1 MRYAAPRSTPK
12 TADSMTDV
20 AEKLT
25 AIPARPVRRTSLKVP
40 KTAEV
45 IARWLRQEMREMRL
59 KPGDPLPSETELRAR
74 FAVSRATVR
83 EALRLLESQQ
93 LVRIA
98 RGATG
103 GARYSLPDIGMVADH
118 TGIYL
123 EAHGATQYDFTE
135 ARLNLEPCMIGF
147 IAERAAAEEIA
158 RLSASVAA
166 QKAVKTD
173 IVRFSREHEHFY
185 EILAEICPNKTL
197 SMFLLIFRQLIGAQ
211 TNLVGD
217 EIVARGA
224 GFEKALAAHIR
235 AKEKLIELLG
245 ARDREGAERWWR
257 KHLEAQ
263 VTELK
268 AAGRGD
274 MILKAS

>member
-1 MRYAAPRSTPK
+1 MLREDDSKAAD
-12 TADSMTDV
+12 AMTDA
-20 AEKLT
+20 AERLR
-25 AIPARPVRRTSLKVP
+25 ALPPRPIRRGALKVP

-45 IARWLRQEMREMRL
+45 IAQWLRREMRETPM

-123 EAHGATQYDFTE
+123 EAHGATQHDFTE
-135 ARLNLEPCMIGF
+135 ARLDLEPCMIGF
-147 IAERAAAEEIA
+147 IAERAESEQIE

-185 EILAEICPNKTL
+185 EILADICPNKTL
-197 SMFLLIFRQLIGAQ
+197 SMFLLIFRELIGAQ

-245 ARDREGAERWWR
+245 ARDRDGAERWWR

-263 VTELK
+263 LTDLK
-268 AAGRGD
+268 AAGRSD
-274 MILKAS
+274 MLLKAI